1 MRRDAS
7 GSYMRLTLTVLVFS
21 RLLSAQT
28 FEVASVKPAPPPG
41 PARPAGR
48 QIHGGP
54 GSPDPGTITYINMDL
69 LSLVTMAYDA
79 HAYQVVGPDWLIS
92 TRFDIA
98 AKLPRRTTLA
108 QFRAMLQNLL
118 ADRFKLSVHRDQ
130 KQFQGF
136 DLTVA
141 KGGPKLTKSTETS
154 VSTAGDG
161 GPQPPPTPPQP
172 PPGYAGVIALRLNRS
187 SMEHFAEFL
196 SGVLGQPVH
205 DVTGLTDTYDIQV
218 RYSLAG
224 LQPEVSPGED
234 SLPTPLEALQ
244 QQLGLKLVPRKET
257 VSLVVIDRIEKTP
270 TEN

>member
-1 MRRDAS
+1 MERPPKTE
-7 GSYMRLTLTVLVFS
+7 YLRLTLTVVVFS
-21 RLLSAQT
+21 GLLSAQT

-41 PARPAGR
+41 PTGASR

-54 GSPDPGTITYINMDL
+54 GGPDPGTITYTNMDL
-69 LSLVTMAYDA
+69 LGLVTMAYEV
-79 HAYQVVGPDWLIS
+79 HAYQVVGPDWLNS
-92 TRFDIA
+92 TRFDIT
-98 AKLPRRTTLA
+98 AKLPPATTLP
-108 QFRAMLQNLL
+108 QFRVMLQNLL
-118 ADRFKLSVHRDQ
+118 ADRFRLAIHRDQ

-141 KGGPKLTKSTETS
+141 KGGPKLTKSTESS

-161 GPQPPPTPPQP
+161 SPQPPMSPPQAP
-172 PPGYAGVIALRLNRS
+172 RGYTGVIALRLARS
-187 SMEHFAEFL
+187 SMEHFAAFL

-205 DVTGLTDTYDIQV
+205 DATGLTDTYDIQV

-224 LQPEVSPGED
+224 LQPEVAPGD
-234 SLPTPLEALQ
+234 DGMPTPLEALQ

-257 VSLVVIDRIEKTP
+257 IGIVVIDRIEKVP